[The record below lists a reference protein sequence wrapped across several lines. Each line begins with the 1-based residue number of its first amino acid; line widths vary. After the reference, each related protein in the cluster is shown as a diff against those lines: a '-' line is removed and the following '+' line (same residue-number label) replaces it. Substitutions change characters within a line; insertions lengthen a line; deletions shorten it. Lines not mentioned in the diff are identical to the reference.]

1 MKIGIFYG
9 TTDYAPLPHE
19 VAAACEERGFESFWV
34 PEHTHIPASRSTP
47 YPGGGELPE
56 HYYHLHDP
64 FVSLASAAVATRRIK
79 LGTAVCLV
87 GEHDPIVL
95 AKQVASLDLLS
106 NGRVIFGIGAGWNR
120 EEMLNHGTDPSRRWK
135 VVRERVEAMKRI
147 WADDEASYHGEFVNF
162 ERIWCWPKPVQRPH
176 PPILLGSATERGRQ
190 RVVRYCDGWLPFA
203 TPNLAAEIGDL
214 RSRARDAD
222 RDPGSI
228 PVSLLSPRPRED
240 DLRRYRDM
248 GVERAIL
255 LALPAAMDE
264 LLPRFDRYAK
274 LIQKLE
280 S

>member
-1 MKIGIFYG
+1 MRIGIFYG
-9 TTDYAPLPHE
+9 TTDYAALPHD

-34 PEHTHIPASRSTP
+34 PEHTHIPASRNTP

-64 FVSLASAAVATRRIK
+64 FVSLASAAVVTRRIK

-87 GEHDPIVL
+87 SEHDPIVL

-135 VVRERVEAMKRI
+135 VVRE
-147 WADDEASYHGEFVNF
+147 EFVNF

-203 TPNLAAEIGDL
+203 TPKLAAEIGDL
-214 RSRARDAD
+214 HRRARDAN

-228 PVSLLSPRPRED
+228 SVSLLSPRPHED

-255 LALPAAMDE
+255 LALPAALDE

-274 LIQKLE
+274 LIRALE
-280 S
+280 A